1 MNIAKKLT
9 DLIGHTPLL
18 ELGAYA
24 ARHGLKATLAGK
36 LEFFNPG
43 GSIKDRPALFMIE
56 QAERDGLLKPGATI
70 IEPTSGNMGLGL
82 ALVAA
87 VKGYHMVLVMPETMS
102 LERRALARALSA
114 RVVLSPGDE
123 GMAGSIRVAEQLRQ
137 ETEGAVILGQFE
149 NPANPEAH
157 RRTTAQEIWDDT
169 DGRVDIVVMGVGT
182 GGTVSGV
189 GQGLKAH
196 NPAVR
201 IVAVEPAS
209 SPLLTKGVCGPHKLQ
224 GLGANFVP
232 RNYRPEYVDEVVT
245 VADDEAIRTSR
256 ELSACEGLLVGISA
270 GAAVFAARRLA
281 AMPENE
287 GKLIVAVLPDTGERY
302 LSTCEFDFENYPL

>member
-1 MNIAKKLT
+1 MKIAEQLT

-18 ELGAYA
+18 KLGRYA

-43 GSIKDRPALFMIE
+43 GSVKDRPALRMIE
-56 QAERDGLLKPGATI
+56 QAERDGLLRPGATI

-87 VKGYHMVLVMPETMS
+87 VKGYDMVLVMPETMS
-102 LERRALARALSA
+102 QERRALARALSA

-123 GMAGSIRVAEQLRQ
+123 GMAGSIRLAERLRQ
-137 ETEGAVILGQFE
+137 ETKDAVILGQFE
-149 NPANPEAH
+149 HPANPEAH
-157 RRTTAQEIWDDT
+157 RLTTAQEIWDDT
-169 DGRVDIVVMGVGT
+169 DGRVDIVVIGVGT

-201 IVAVEPAS
+201 VVAVEPAS
-209 SPLLTKGVCGPHKLQ
+209 SPMLTKGTWGPHKLQ

-232 RNYRPEYVDEVVT
+232 RNYRPEFVDEVMT
-245 VADDEAIRTSR
+245 VADDDAIRTGR
-256 ELSACEGLLVGISA
+256 ELSACEGLLVGISS
-270 GAAVFAARRLA
+270 GAAVYAARRLA
-281 AMPENE
+281 AMPEHE
-287 GKLIVAVLPDTGERY
+287 GKLIVAILPDTGERY